1 MATNTGFT
9 QRTGAPA
16 GHRPGSAN
24 DAGLL
29 SPARLVL
36 TVACVVAAL
45 LMLAAIA
52 SVARA
57 QVQKGEDFRFA
68 ESAPQPA
75 TPQFYA
81 NHGGPDKPDL
91 LRIEGGL
98 QRVSFSR

>member
-9 QRTGAPA
+9 HHAGAQA
-16 GHRPGSAN
+16 GHHPRPAS

-68 ESAPQPA
+68 ASAPPA
-75 TPQFYA
+75 PQFYA